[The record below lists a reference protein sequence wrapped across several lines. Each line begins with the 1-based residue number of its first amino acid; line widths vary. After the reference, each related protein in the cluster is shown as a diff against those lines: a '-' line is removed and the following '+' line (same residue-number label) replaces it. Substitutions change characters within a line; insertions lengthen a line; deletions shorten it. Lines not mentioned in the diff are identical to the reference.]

1 MVVSSNSH
9 AVSASCMAKTYSF
22 VAEET
27 ATPTPT
33 TSVTAETT
41 APSTAT
47 DAPVTETTAPVEET
61 TASSVSGSSGSDISI
76 DTTIQ
81 ATSTIESTY
90 TNWVGPTLGDGS
102 DSACYRE
109 AHVMSTCPLGFDYTL
124 ETCWAECPLA
134 YPVECGMECIL
145 IVDDLIE
152 SGTSDNGT
160 YLSAAEYAEKV
171 VDKGL
176 GLFAIWDVT
185 SIAGL
190 VAEFLQTVCGPTEF
204 IGEIDDGTDDD
215 TLGFSTVGDAFNGS
229 TSSWTKAGDGTVAIT
244 FTSVDTE
251 DVTVNIMSGGNDYDE
266 VAVAA
271 GETVAWSSNVTDLG
285 GKTLYLDR
293 WRPGFLGLPGTGGG
307 SLLLWVPRSSEGGH
321 LELTATLNVS

>member
-1 MVVSSNSH
+1 MVKWSAVFAVLAMVVNSNSH
-9 AVSASCMAKTYSF
+9 VVSASCMAKTYSF
-22 VAEET
+22 VAEEA

-33 TSVTAETT
+33 TSVAAETT

-47 DAPVTETTAPVEET
+47 DAPVTETTASVST
-61 TASSVSGSSGSDISI
+61 AASSVSGSSGIDISI
-76 DTTIQ
+76 DTTVQ

-102 DSACYRE
+102 DSA
-109 AHVMSTCPLGFDYTL
+109 
-124 ETCWAECPLA
+124 
-134 YPVECGMECIL
+134 L

-271 GETVAWSSNVTDLG
+271 GETVTWSSNVTDLG

-321 LELTATLNVS
+321 LDLTANLNVS